1 MRCAPPG
8 PTRIYVASAR
18 HIRSHLFFAHARA
31 ATATAV
37 ARANCHPFA
46 YEGWMF
52 MHNGFIGSWPHL
64 RREDRGSHPRCTLPV
79 KDGHNKNSE
88 AIFLAILGAGADEDT
103 GRDDK
108 TRCAQ
113 AEKDR
118 RGRRRRGRLR
128 FTAALTD
135 GHAIYAFRYAAQDS
149 ANTLYY
155 RGNRDGTV
163 IASEPLDTGQDPWT
177 PVPENHVLVARPE
190 ELPQVFPFIQPG

>member
-1 MRCAPPG
+1 
-8 PTRIYVASAR
+8 
-18 HIRSHLFFAHARA
+18 
-31 ATATAV
+31 
-37 ARANCHPFA
+37 
-46 YEGWMF
+46 

-64 RREDRGSHPRCTLPV
+64 RREVEDLIPDALYPSRTGTT
-79 KDGHNKNSE
+79 DSE
-88 AIFLAILGAGADEDT
+88 AIFLAILGAGADEDPVAT
-103 GRDDK
+103 
-108 TRCAQ
+108 TRHVVLKLKRIV
-113 AEKDR
+113 ED
-118 RGRRRRGRLR
+118 GGGGERLR